1 MTNLKKVNLLGT
13 NLLNADEV
21 QDTLYDLFEVS
32 TIIEGQLQDGFQWT
46 DLFAFIDGQDEV
58 MEIVNDFPAFVAGIK
73 TVGSTN
79 IVVAVNEAANKH
91 IREGKVF
98 GPVTIGLINIF
109 YLLATTYKFAEKT
122 YLDALQQYKD
132 LQGIFSGDLLV
143 PALPPQA

>member
-1 MTNLKKVNLLGT
+1 MKTVKLLDIDVTNAEQV
-13 NLLNADEV
+13 E
-21 QDTLYDLFEVS
+21 QSLYDLFEVS
-32 TIIEGQLQDGFQWT
+32 TIVESQLQDGFQWT
-46 DLFAFIDGQDEV
+46 DMFQFINAQDEI
-58 MEIVNDFPAFVAGIK
+58 MDIVNDFPTFLSELK
-73 TVGSTN
+73 TAGSTN
-79 IVVAVNEAANKH
+79 IVVAVNEAANRH

-98 GPVTIGLINIF
+98 GKVTIGLINIF